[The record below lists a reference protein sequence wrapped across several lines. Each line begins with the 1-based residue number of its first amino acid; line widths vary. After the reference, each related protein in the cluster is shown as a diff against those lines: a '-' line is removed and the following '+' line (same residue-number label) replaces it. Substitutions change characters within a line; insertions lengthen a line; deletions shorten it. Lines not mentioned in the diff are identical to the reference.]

1 MHNRDYIMRQIE
13 QLGAFLAELRR
24 RIIGRGSSAA
34 EMYEALQDVAGQA
47 GLNVDL
53 LRVLDARSLHAL
65 VAPTGEVDMTRCW
78 LMAEIL
84 YLDGLQAS
92 VEERNDEAEDSL
104 VKAWS
109 LFDLVRPRG
118 GMLIGFPEA
127 DDRIREIH
135 EVMDDL
141 RGHGRGRTRSRR
153 VLLRRR
159 PAFRAAMA

>member
-1 MHNRDYIMRQIE
+1 MHNRDYIMRHIE

-24 RIIGRGSSAA
+24 RILGRGAA
-34 EMYEALQDVAGQA
+34 PEEVRADLTDAAAQA

-53 LRVLDARSLHAL
+53 LRALDARSLHAL
-65 VAPTGEVDMTRCW
+65 VAPTGEVDMSRCW

-109 LFDLVRPRG
+109 LYDLVRPRG

-127 DDRIREIH
+127 DERIRAIH
-135 EVMDDL
+135 DVMDEL

-159 PAFRAAMA
+159 PAWRVATA